1 MSKVSERKASTSLS
15 QQAYEQLRRDLVN
28 GALAPG
34 SKLMIAEL
42 QAKYGLGAMPIRE
55 ALNRLSSER
64 LVEKHEQRGFSVP
77 ALDGDVFIEIQSARL
92 VIETA
97 ALRESI
103 AARSANWE
111 DRLVLA
117 FHHLSKAFPGSNGK
131 RDRTDWILSDAWSA
145 SHRTFHAELISGCS
159 NTWLLAFA
167 QQLYEQS
174 SRYRA
179 RTRQIT
185 SLRPPVRADLLQ
197 EHRDIMDA
205 AIAGDTTTAV
215 ERLLNHYRLSVEI
228 VLDTPIRLEENP
240 LRLVRA

>member
-1 MSKVSERKASTSLS
+1 MSKVSEPKTRTSLS
-15 QQAYEQLRRDLVN
+15 QEAYEQLRRDVVN
-28 GALAPG
+28 GTLAPG
-34 SKLMIAEL
+34 NKLMIAEL
-42 QAKYGLGAMPIRE
+42 QARYGLGAMPIRE

-97 ALRESI
+97 ALKESI
-103 AARSANWE
+103 ATRSADWE

-117 FHHLSKAFPGSNGK
+117 FHHLSKAFPKSNDDH
-131 RDRTDWILSDAWSA
+131 DRPDWILSDAWSA
-145 SHRTFHAELISGCS
+145 SHRSFHAELISGCS

-185 SLRPPVRADLLQ
+185 SLRPPVREDLLQ

-205 AIAGDTTTAV
+205 AIVGDTETAV
-215 ERLLNHYRLSVEI
+215 ARLINHYRLSVEI
-228 VLDTPIRLEENP
+228 VLDTPIRLETDP
-240 LRLVRA
+240 LRLVRG

>member
-1 MSKVSERKASTSLS
+1 MSKVSETKTRTSLS
-15 QQAYEQLRRDLVN
+15 QEAYEQLRRDVVN

-34 SKLMIAEL
+34 TKLMIAEL
-42 QAKYGLGAMPIRE
+42 QARYQLGAMPIRE

-77 ALDGDVFIEIQSARL
+77 ALDGDAFMEIQSARL
-92 VIETA
+92 VIESA
-97 ALRESI
+97 ALQESI
-103 AARSANWE
+103 ATRSADWE

-117 FHHLSKAFPGSNGK
+117 FHHLSKAFPKSGDVNG
-131 RDRTDWILSDAWSA
+131 RPDWILSEAWST
-145 SHRTFHAELISGCS
+145 SHRIFHYELISGCS
-159 NTWLLAFA
+159 NTWLLGFA

-205 AIAGDTTTAV
+205 SIVGDTETAV
-215 ERLLNHYRLSVEI
+215 ERLINHYRLSVEI
-228 VLDTPIRLEENP
+228 VLDTPIRLERNP
-240 LRLVRA
+240 FRFVRA